1 METGPQSVIMM
12 DSIITPEDHTM
23 IKQFGIFAILLA
35 VVCCCA
41 SESHAQIISS
51 GFNNGFVG
59 NGQVF
64 RSAPFQGTQFP
75 GSQATFYGTRRAGVR
90 VGGGQ
95 GVRIGTPRWGVHFGT
110 RLNRRW

>member
-1 METGPQSVIMM
+1 MNMQT
-12 DSIITPEDHTM
+12 
-23 IKQFGIFAILLA
+23 GIFTILL
-35 VVCCCA
+35 VTVSLWA
-41 SESHAQIISS
+41 SEANAQIFSS

-59 NGQVF
+59 NGQVIQT
-64 RSAPFQGTQFP
+64 APRFGGTQFP

-110 RLNRRW
+110 GNGLRAGRLNRRW